1 VHDAQAWI
9 QNKSVRNCILF
20 NRPYNRHRYRKA
32 LKSAQLYADLQML
45 PSHDGTEIGERGT
58 NLSGGALI
66 ILEHVPLLSMLS
78 TCFKDWPDLTGMNV
92 LQVRRLGCHLHA
104 R

>member
-1 VHDAQAWI
+1 MDVAQAWI

-20 NRPYNRHRYRKA
+20 DRPYNRHRYRKA

-58 NLSGGALI
+58 NLSGGALMQHAHI
-66 ILEHVPLLSMLS
+66 ETLSACVNMLQE
-78 TCFKDWPDLTGMNV
+78 LT
-92 LQVRRLGCHLHA
+92 
-104 R
+104 

>member
-1 VHDAQAWI
+1 LHDAQAWI

-20 NRPYNRHRYRKA
+20 DRPYNRHRYRKA

-45 PSHDGTEIGERGT
+45 PSHDGTEIGERGI

-66 ILEHVPLLSMLS
+66 ILEHTPSFSMLS
-78 TCFKDWPDLTGMNV
+78 MCLTDDLTY
-92 LQVRRLGCHLHA
+92 
-104 R
+104 